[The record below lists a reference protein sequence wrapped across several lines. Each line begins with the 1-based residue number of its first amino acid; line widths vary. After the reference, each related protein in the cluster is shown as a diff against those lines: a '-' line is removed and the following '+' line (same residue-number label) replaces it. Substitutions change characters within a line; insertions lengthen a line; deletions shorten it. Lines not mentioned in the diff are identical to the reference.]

1 MKKFSNITNYTIGEK
16 PAEVEYKIDEADLFR
31 LKVINLLEQFLSIQ
45 SYGPIDRYLRQGSLT
60 IKGKEMAADA
70 ILSLLDEKTVKE
82 QAKLLESLKSEVRD
96 WEAIDNK
103 IEDLNEKLLGD
114 KFKTIHKVKSLLERY
129 DDEEFLIGVLEN
141 KLKSVN
147 KVETLQSYLEAFNT
161 VGTLKEETLQKIN
174 KIYTDKI
181 KEIKNPS

>member
-1 MKKFSNITNYTIGEK
+1 MKKFSNISNYAVGEK

-31 LKVINLLEQFLSIQ
+31 LKVINLLEQFLSIET
-45 SYGPIDRYLRQGSLT
+45 YGPVDRYLRAGSLT

-70 ILSLLDEKTVKE
+70 ILSLLDDKTVKE

-103 IEDLNEKLLGD
+103 IEDLHEKLLGD
-114 KFKTIHKVKSLLERY
+114 KFKTVHKVKSLLEKY
-129 DDEEFLIGVLEN
+129 DEEILIGVLEN
-141 KLKSVN
+141 KIQSVN

>member
-1 MKKFSNITNYTIGEK
+1 MKKFSNISNYAVGEK

-31 LKVINLLEQFLSIQ
+31 LKVINLLEQFLSIET
-45 SYGPIDRYLRQGSLT
+45 YGPVDRYLRAGSLT

-82 QAKLLESLKSEVRD
+82 QAKLLESLKSDVRD
-96 WEAIDNK
+96 WEVIDNK

-114 KFKTIHKVKSLLERY
+114 KFKTVHKVKSLLEKY
-129 DDEEFLIGVLEN
+129 DEEILIGVLEN
-141 KLKSVN
+141 KIQSVN

-161 VGTLKEETLQKIN
+161 VGTLQEETLQKIN

-181 KEIKNPS
+181 EQIKNPS